1 MSEQYDN
8 IKKLRDLVDETSDK
22 IVNGGLSVEEAE
34 ALVAATRQKAE
45 VLISDDM
52 DKYELIY
59 ENRFRRLIDQFI
71 KQSQIAG

>member
-8 IKKLRDLVDETSDK
+8 VKKLRDLVDETADK
-22 IVNGGLSVEEAE
+22 IVNGGLSLEEAE

-59 ENRFRRLIDQFI
+59 ESRFRRLIDQFI
-71 KQSQIAG
+71 KQNQVAG